1 MNVFRPRHEQR
12 VCKLNFDDKFFYELP
27 LHEAQARDMAKLAD
41 AQISAIQKLKADD
54 PDAFD
59 KAYNLSLDAL
69 DELLGDGAGA
79 DIMSIYDKPSVF
91 DLAEVITYIANEYKD
106 AYAEYLGAEKKAGHT
121 PNRVGAGGLPRGR
134 R

>member
-91 DLAEVITYIANEYKD
+91 DVAEVITYIANEYKD
-106 AYAEYLGAEKKAGHT
+106 AYAEYLGAEKKAG
-121 PNRVGAGGLPRGR
+121 PNRAERRAAQRGR

>member
-91 DLAEVITYIANEYKD
+91 DVAEVITYIANEYKD
-106 AYAEYLGAEKKAGHT
+106 AYAEYLGAEKKAG
-121 PNRVGAGGLPRGR
+121 PARAAQRGR

>member
-1 MNVFRPRHEQR
+1 MSIFRPRQEKR

-27 LHEAQARDMAKLAD
+27 LHEAQARDMSKLAD
-41 AQISAIQKLKADD
+41 AQISALKKIKDSD

-79 DIMSIYDKPSVF
+79 DIMSLYDNPSVF
-91 DLAEVITYIANEYKD
+91 DLAEVITYIADTYRD
-106 AYAEYLGAEKKAGHT
+106 AYGDFLSVQKKAG
-121 PNRVGAGGLPRGR
+121 PVRGR

>member
-1 MNVFRPRHEQR
+1 MTVFRPRHEQR
-12 VCKLNFDDKFFYELP
+12 VCKLNFDDKFFFELP
-27 LHEAQARDMAKLAD
+27 LHEEQARNMAKLAD

-91 DLAEVITYIANEYKD
+91 DLAEVITYIANEYNA
-106 AYAEYLGAEKKAGHT
+106 AYSEYLSVQKKAG
-121 PNRVGAGGLPRGR
+121 PERGQRGR